1 MKRFSRIYLDKQL
14 ISRFNIRPKY
24 SISKKSRNFQKM
36 KETEFPVHM
45 HIYTL
50 CSKNLQRITIFRAA
64 LFELRL
70 QQQQQPPKQLPK
82 IRNVGLTVILVNAF
96 IKSDDEEI

>member
-1 MKRFSRIYLDKQL
+1 
-14 ISRFNIRPKY
+14 
-24 SISKKSRNFQKM
+24 M
-36 KETEFPVHM
+36 KETEFPVNM

-50 CSKNLQRITIFRAA
+50 CPKNLQRITIFRAA

-70 QQQQQPPKQLPK
+70 QQQQQQQPLKQLPK

-96 IKSDDEEI
+96 IKSDNEEI

>member
-1 MKRFSRIYLDKQL
+1 
-14 ISRFNIRPKY
+14 
-24 SISKKSRNFQKM
+24 M
-36 KETEFPVHM
+36 KETEFPVNM

-50 CSKNLQRITIFRAA
+50 CPKNLQRITIFRAA

-70 QQQQQPPKQLPK
+70 QQQQQQPLKQLPK

-96 IKSDDEEI
+96 IKSDNEEI

>member
-1 MKRFSRIYLDKQL
+1 
-14 ISRFNIRPKY
+14 
-24 SISKKSRNFQKM
+24 M
-36 KETEFPVHM
+36 KETEFPVNI

-50 CSKNLQRITIFRAA
+50 CPKNLQRITIFRAA

-70 QQQQQPPKQLPK
+70 QQKQQQQPLKQLPK

-96 IKSDDEEI
+96 IKSVNEEI

>member
-1 MKRFSRIYLDKQL
+1 
-14 ISRFNIRPKY
+14 
-24 SISKKSRNFQKM
+24 M
-36 KETEFPVHM
+36 KETEFPVNM

-50 CSKNLQRITIFRAA
+50 CPKNLQRITIFRAA

-70 QQQQQPPKQLPK
+70 QQQQQQPLKQLPK

-96 IKSDDEEI
+96 IRSDNEEI

>member
-1 MKRFSRIYLDKQL
+1 M
-14 ISRFNIRPKY
+14 
-24 SISKKSRNFQKM
+24 
-36 KETEFPVHM
+36 TEFPVYM

-50 CSKNLQRITIFRAA
+50 CPKNLQRITIFRAA

-70 QQQQQPPKQLPK
+70 QQQQQQPLKQLPK

-96 IKSDDEEI
+96 IKSDNEEI

>member
-1 MKRFSRIYLDKQL
+1 
-14 ISRFNIRPKY
+14 
-24 SISKKSRNFQKM
+24 M
-36 KETEFPVHM
+36 KETEFPVNM

-50 CSKNLQRITIFRAA
+50 CPKNLQRITIFRAA

>member
-1 MKRFSRIYLDKQL
+1 
-14 ISRFNIRPKY
+14 
-24 SISKKSRNFQKM
+24 M
-36 KETEFPVHM
+36 KETEFPVNM

-50 CSKNLQRITIFRAA
+50 CPKNLQRITIFRAA

-70 QQQQQPPKQLPK
+70 QQQQQQPLKQLLQQQPLKQLPK

-96 IKSDDEEI
+96 IKSDNEEI